1 MSRNSEQTKEG
12 QGIQALAIV
21 VAGTPAS
28 ASTLGVVGGNV
39 GLGGAFGGVGEFV
52 QRGDCAGVTDRIT
65 VLRGARTKQGEKAL
79 VCKGFRGSK
88 YQKEE
93 MPPMYTAR
101 AEERELSGVVDLYEL
116 LKELRGDRG
125 ACVVRGK
132 PLQGGQIRRLQTNFE
147 DVPRRWLLVDLDG
160 GELPAGFPSEPSGED
175 LLQAADYARQ
185 SYLPE
190 WLSKASCVYAWTG
203 SAGVLKGRG
212 KGWEELRLRFGFW
225 LDHFVSNEALR
236 SYVRGLARE
245 TKVKLDAALYVSNQ
259 IHITS
264 DPIFRIG
271 SSDPLGGKERIG
283 LLSGDPFAICPSD
296 LFEEGDRSAGG
307 GKKISDFE
315 KNRSSGS
322 LSKGSRRKA
331 RSEAERLGGSRLEW
345 DATKETEYRA
355 QRALDLAISEVE
367 YAAKGCR
374 HRTLYGQAY
383 WIGRVVGGGYLME
396 REALE
401 ALESAGLRAMPEEK
415 KDVERTVRDGMREGM
430 RRPMEMKA
438 VSKKKAVVRA
448 KEEGTESVIECYARL
463 SSQQERKPRT
473 LEVPYLGVLPEASCV
488 AVHSSLGTGKTEQ
501 AARIFHGGKSALW
514 LAHRRALTRDTKK
527 RLGQDAVLYLDQK
540 DGRIEASKLILCVDS
555 IGRCAIKPEVV
566 VIDEAD
572 QVLQSLLKSGE
583 GSDRRDSVLARIFKL
598 SGVLASAK
606 RVLMLSADM
615 DDATVRAFLR
625 LAGKRSDEL
634 EVVRHEWSHP
644 KAAWRLFETAESLQ
658 TQVLSA
664 WEGGRRL
671 AVFCASRGECRTLGE
686 MLRKA
691 RPEAKVGMLH
701 NDSEDAE
708 KATLLDVNREWQ
720 KWDAVLYTTTAGSG
734 VSFDVKNHFDQ
745 VVVWGQSAPM
755 DLPASE
761 YLQGSA
767 RVRHPSSKEVWAY
780 IPPRS
785 RKERSRAELEADLVE
800 SEETTRKAIKE
811 LREAEMAR
819 YPDKEGEGLGEVVWQ
834 VYLDALESKEAR
846 TADPLKWLCK
856 TLMSRGV
863 PIYAEKQEISKKQ
876 KKELRKD
883 REEAREGWETREA
896 VRMEGAEDLTP
907 MYADF
912 LKGKELPREK
922 ALALK
927 KHEYAAFYKGAEDAT
942 VPPASPTAAELLED
956 LDGQKRGA
964 LRRLVMGLAY
974 LECPEY
980 FAEKDLKDV
989 VEDPRDGVS
998 RVRSVVDARHYAG
1011 RGALYHDALEVICAA
1026 YPDLTSR
1033 LREWWFQEG
1042 SAQAEV
1048 AQAEGVGGTPGGAT
1062 GRDSGVAVGSV
1073 VGAGAPPPQSQGGS
1087 FGPESCPVPDGGNA
1101 LGESGGVVCGGA
1113 SNASMK
1119 INKNKGLEASPDKEE
1134 GTPALVRSVDG
1145 QGEWTEELRRQRV
1158 ERAIE
1163 RMWSGSG
1170 RSGRLGIRG
1179 LSRDAGVEKT
1189 LGELCRWFGLSR
1201 TSRRLAGEGRVR
1213 VYALDMEGVSRLLE
1227 MGSAER
1233 DRMQKSLS
1241 EGVKPL
1247 EETPECA
1254 EKQERSDGVP
1264 KGWGETWLEF
1274 ARAVGI
1280 RGLTSIEE
1288 VCRLAK
1294 DMFGRTLGNADAL
1307 MMLEEDAVWF

>member
-1 MSRNSEQTKEG
+1 MSRCSPQTKED
-12 QGIQALAIV
+12 QGLDALACV
-21 VAGTPAS
+21 VAGVS
-28 ASTLGVVGGNV
+28 AGSPNRGVAGGNE
-39 GLGGAFGGVGEFV
+39 GFGGAFGGVGEFL
-52 QRGDCAGVTDRIT
+52 QRGDQAGGTDRIT
-65 VLRGARTKQGEKAL
+65 VLRDARTKRGEKAL

-93 MPPMYTAR
+93 MSPMYTAR

-116 LKELRGDRG
+116 LKELRGERG
-125 ACVVRGK
+125 SCVVRGR
-132 PLQGGQIRRLQTNFE
+132 PLLHGGHVRRLQTNFE
-147 DVPRRWLLVDLDG
+147 DVARRWLLVDLDG
-160 GELPAGFPSEPSGED
+160 GELPAGFPSEPSGEN
-175 LLQAADYARQ
+175 LMKAAEYARQ
-185 SYLPE
+185 VYLPG
-190 WLSKASCVYAWTG
+190 WLSRAACVYVWTG

-212 KGWEELRLRFGFW
+212 QGWEELRLRFGFW
-225 LDHFVSNEALR
+225 LDRCVSNDALR
-236 SYVRGLARE
+236 SYVLGLARE
-245 TKVKLDAALYVSNQ
+245 TKAKLDAALYSSNQ

-283 LLSGDPFAICPSD
+283 LLGGDPFAICPSD
-296 LFEEGDRSAGG
+296 LLGG
-307 GKKISDFE
+307 GERSEKKRSSGSLS
-315 KNRSSGS
+315 KRSSGS
-322 LSKGSRRKA
+322 LSKGGRRKA
-331 RSEAERLGGSRLEW
+331 RSEADRLGGSRLEW

-355 QRALDLAISEVE
+355 QRALEFAVSEVE
-367 YAAKGCR
+367 YAAQGSR
-374 HRTLYGQAY
+374 HRVLYGQAY

-396 REALE
+396 SEAVE
-401 ALESAGLRAMPEEK
+401 ALESAGRRAMPEEK
-415 KDVERTVRDGMREGM
+415 KDVERTVRDGMCEGM
-430 RRPMEMKA
+430 KRPMEMKA

-448 KEEGTESVIECYARL
+448 KEEGSDSVVEYYARL

-488 AVHSSLGTGKTEQ
+488 AVHASLGTGKTEQ
-501 AARIFHGGKSALW
+501 AARVFHEGKSALW

-555 IGRCAIKPEVV
+555 VGRCGIKPEVV
-566 VIDEAD
+566 VIDEVD

-606 RVLMLSADM
+606 RVVMLSADM

-625 LAGKRSDEL
+625 LAGKRSDGVAL
-634 EVVRHEWSHP
+634 VRHEWSHP
-644 KAAWRLFETAESLQ
+644 MAAWRLFETAESLQ

-767 RVRHPSSKEVWAY
+767 RVRHPSSREVWAY
-780 IPPRS
+780 IPARN
-785 RKERSRAELEADLVE
+785 RKERSREELEAELLE

-819 YPDKEGEGLGEVVWQ
+819 YPDKEGEGLGEIVWQ

-876 KKELRKD
+876 KKELRKE

-896 VRMEGAEDLTP
+896 VRMEGSEDLTP
-907 MYADF
+907 MYADL

-927 KHEYAAFYKGAEDAT
+927 KHEYAVFYKGTSDAT
-942 VPPASPTAAELLED
+942 VPPAAPTAEELLED

-974 LECPEY
+974 IERPEY
-980 FAEKDLKDV
+980 FAEKDLQDV

-1011 RGALYHDALEVICAA
+1011 RGALYLDALEVICAA
-1026 YPDLTSR
+1026 YPELTSR
-1033 LREWWFQEG
+1033 LHDWWFQKG
-1042 SAQAEV
+1042 SVVAE
-1048 AQAEGVGGTPGGAT
+1048 ATPAEGVGGTPGGAS
-1062 GRDSGVAVGSV
+1062 GRGVAGSV
-1073 VGAGAPPPQSQGGS
+1073 VGAGEPPPQSQGGDS
-1087 FGPESCPVPDGGNA
+1087 FGAESCPVSFGGVPP

-1113 SNASMK
+1113 SNSSTK
-1119 INKNKGLEASPDKEE
+1119 DNKNKGLEASPGKEE
-1134 GTPALVRSVDG
+1134 GTPALVGSVDG
-1145 QGEWTEELRRQRV
+1145 QGEWTEELRREKV
-1158 ERAIE
+1158 SRAIE

-1213 VYALDMEGVSRLLE
+1213 VYALDMAGVSRLLE

-1241 EGVKPL
+1241 EGVERL
-1247 EETPECA
+1247 GETPKCA

-1264 KGWGETWLEF
+1264 KGWGETWLKF
-1274 ARAVGI
+1274 AKEVLV

-1288 VCRLAK
+1288 VQRLAK
-1294 DMFGRTLGNADAL
+1294 ELYGRILEDADAL
-1307 MMLEEDAVWF
+1307 VMLEEDAELFAF